1 MSIRVQCVIYDAIDP
16 SAQARF
22 WAEVLGWRITHEV
35 EKESVLEPPEGSPED
50 GIVPDILFVRVP
62 ADEAKSLKNRVHL
75 DLRPDDQEAEIAR
88 VEKLGAQRA
97 SVGQDESVS
106 WVVMTDPEGNEFCIL
121 RAFTPEELAT
131 L

>member
-16 SAQARF
+16 AAQARF

-35 EKESVLEPPEGSPED
+35 EKESVLEPPEGSPEN

-62 ADEAKSLKNRVHL
+62 ADETKSVKNRLHM
-75 DLRPDDQEAEIAR
+75 DLRPTDQEAELAR
-88 VEKLGAQRA
+88 VEKLGAKRA

-121 RAFTPEELAT
+121 RAFTPEELASF
-131 L
+131 

>member
-16 SAQARF
+16 ATQARF

-35 EKESVLEPPEGSPED
+35 EKESVLEPPQGSRED

-62 ADEAKSLKNRVHL
+62 ADETKSRKNRVHL
-75 DLRPDDQEAEIAR
+75 DLRPDDQQAEIAR
-88 VEKLGAQRA
+88 VEKLGAKRA

-106 WVVMTDPEGNEFCIL
+106 WVVMEDPEGNEFCIL

>member
-16 SAQARF
+16 AAQARF

-62 ADEAKSLKNRVHL
+62 ADETKSVKNRLHM
-75 DLRPDDQEAEIAR
+75 DLRPTDQEAELAR
-88 VEKLGAQRA
+88 VEKLGAKRA

-121 RAFTPEELAT
+121 RAFTPEELASF
-131 L
+131 

>member
-16 SAQARF
+16 AAQARF

-62 ADEAKSLKNRVHL
+62 EDEKKSLKNRVHM

-121 RAFTPEELAT
+121 RAFTPEELAS

>member
-16 SAQARF
+16 AAQARF

-62 ADEAKSLKNRVHL
+62 ENETKSLKNRVHM

-88 VEKLGAQRA
+88 VEKLGAKRA
-97 SVGQDESVS
+97 SIGQDESVS

-121 RAFTPEELAT
+121 RAFTPEELAS

>member
-16 SAQARF
+16 AAQARF

-62 ADEAKSLKNRVHL
+62 EDEKKSLKNRVHM

-97 SVGQDESVS
+97 SVGQDDSVS

-121 RAFTPEELAT
+121 RAFTPEELASF
-131 L
+131 

>member
-16 SAQARF
+16 AAQARF

-50 GIVPDILFVRVP
+50 GVVPDILFVRVP
-62 ADEAKSLKNRVHL
+62 ADETKSLKNRVHM
-75 DLRPDDQEAEIAR
+75 DLRPDDQEAEVAR

-97 SVGQDESVS
+97 AVGQDESVS

-121 RAFTPEELAT
+121 RAFTPEELASF
-131 L
+131 